1 MVTFYI
7 RELPT
12 PELNLHHS
20 MDNLKFFLPSTEVTW
35 GLKKIHNKKMLK
47 WRRIETS
54 ATNVNPTFSRSGN
67 KQNRFERKNKGTN
80 YYVAKE

>member
-1 MVTFYI
+1 
-7 RELPT
+7 
-12 PELNLHHS
+12 
-20 MDNLKFFLPSTEVTW
+20 
-35 GLKKIHNKKMLK
+35 MLK

-54 ATNVNPTFSRSGN
+54 ATNVNPTSGN